1 MLLRLGIRD
10 VVLIDR
16 LDLDFGSGLSVLT
29 GETGAGKSIL
39 LDALGLALGARADSG
54 LVRAGAAQ
62 AVVTAAFEVPD
73 EHPAWALLADNGLER
88 EDELILRRTLTAD
101 GRSRATVNDQAIS
114 VGLLRQLGALLV
126 EIQGQFDGHALM
138 DSGTHRGILDA
149 YADLNGMV
157 VASRAAWREW
167 AAVREAKR
175 IAAEQLE
182 RVKAQEE
189 YLRHVVGELD
199 QLDPQEGEESELS
212 ATRSRLQAREKLLGT
227 LNSALAALAEEDGAE
242 AKVAAATRLLSR
254 TSSDAGDLEPI
265 MGALDR
271 ASTELAEATESLARL
286 LREDGY
292 SQGQLERLED
302 RLFALRAAARK
313 HQVTGDELPALYKRL
328 KDELAAV
335 DNGEAGLKKLEAQE
349 NETRK
354 AYLAAAEALSS
365 ARKAAVMTLDG
376 AVMAELPPLKLDRA
390 RFTTQVAKLPE
401 NNWGPDGIDDVA
413 FLIAT
418 NPGSN
423 PGPLGKIASGGE
435 LSRFLLALKVVLAG
449 VAPVPTLVFD
459 EVDSGIG
466 GATAAAVGER
476 LARLGKDLQLLVITH
491 SPQVAALGD
500 VHLTVVKSATAT
512 GVSTTVLKLEEE
524 KRREEI
530 ARMLSGSSITDEARA
545 AASKLLSRIA

>member
-73 EHPAWALLADNGLER
+73 SHPAWGLLAENGLER

-149 YADLNGMV
+149 YADLGGMV
-157 VASRAAWREW
+157 VVSRAAWREW
-167 AAVREAKR
+167 SAVREAKR
-175 IAAEQLE
+175 VAAEQLA

-212 ATRSRLQAREKLLGT
+212 ATRSRLQAREKMLGT

-242 AKVAAATRLLSR
+242 AKVASATRLLSR
-254 TSSDAGDLEPI
+254 TSSDAGDLDPI

-271 ASTELAEATESLARL
+271 ASTELAEATESLARM

-349 NETRK
+349 TETRK

-365 ARKAAVMTLDG
+365 ARKAAVMKLDS

-390 RFTTQVAKLPE
+390 RFTTQVAKLPDS
-401 NNWGPDGIDDVA
+401 NWGPDGIDDVA

-476 LARLGKDLQLLVITH
+476 LARLGGDLQLLVITH

-512 GVSTTVLKLEEE
+512 GVSTTVLKLEIEA
-524 KRREEI
+524 RREEI

>member
-54 LVRAGAAQ
+54 LVRAGATQ
-62 AVVTAAFEVPD
+62 AVVTAAFEIPD
-73 EHPAWALLADNGLER
+73 THPAWALLAENGLER
-88 EDELILRRTLTAD
+88 EDELILRRTLSAD

-149 YADLNGMV
+149 YGDLTSLV
-157 VASRAAWREW
+157 TASRATWREW
-167 AAVREAKR
+167 AGVREAKR
-175 IAAEQLE
+175 VAAEQLA

-199 QLDPQEGEESELS
+199 KLDPQEGEESELS
-212 ATRSRLQAREKLLGT
+212 ATRARLQSREKLLGT
-227 LNSALAALAEEDGAE
+227 LNNALSALAEEDGAE
-242 AKVAAATRLLSR
+242 AKVASATRLLSR
-254 TSSDAGDLEPI
+254 AGSDAGDLDPI
-265 MGALDR
+265 LASLDR
-271 ASTELAEATESLARL
+271 ASSELADATETLARL
-286 LREDGY
+286 LRDDGY
-292 SQGQLERLED
+292 SEGQLERLED

-313 HQVTGDELPALYKRL
+313 HQVTGDELPALYQRL
-328 KDELAAV
+328 KEELAAV
-335 DNGEAGLKKLEAQE
+335 DNGEAGLKKLEASE
-349 NETRK
+349 AETRK

-365 ARKAAVMTLDG
+365 ARKASVLKLDA

-390 RFTTQVAKLPE
+390 RFTTQVAKLPD

-500 VHLTVVKSATAT
+500 AHLNVVKSTAEA
-512 GVSTTVLKLEEE
+512 GVSTTVLQLTTDQ
-524 KRREEI
+524 RREEI

-545 AASKLLSRIA
+545 AASKLISRIA